1 MSGWFGSMGTAHDG
15 YLTHDANKEAM
26 AEKKRYQYFHE
37 VSAQSAEDELARQ
50 ARIKAAASKDA
61 RRNDLIK
68 KAGVGL
74 VAGAVVGMAL
84 LKVPAYSKMM
94 TKQKSWQAAAVG
106 AAVAVPLAA
115 MYA

>member
-15 YLTHDANKEAM
+15 YLTHDAHKEAIAM
-26 AEKKRYQYFHE
+26 QKRYDHFHE
-37 VSAQSAEDELARQ
+37 VSAQSAEDELDRQ
-50 ARIKAAASKDA
+50 ARIKAAARKAA
-61 RRNDLIK
+61 RRNDLMK
-68 KAGVGL
+68 QAGVGL